1 MNIQWFICGPRHG
14 CRASQNES
22 LLGDVPP
29 GKFISIDFRA
39 KIFELGLSVRR
50 FLIAGFFVLPLL
62 IGVQSLVHDAALAQG
77 APTNWSGPSAGVFG
91 ASGSSGQTVPGFHEL
106 RHPCYRRMAITT

>member
-1 MNIQWFICGPRHG
+1 
-14 CRASQNES
+14 

-39 KIFELGLSVRR
+39 KFFELRLSVRR
-50 FLIAGFFVLPLL
+50 FLIAGFFVLPAL
-62 IGVQSLVHDAALAQG
+62 IGSVVHDAALAQG
-77 APTNWSGPSAGVFG
+77 APANWSGPSAGVFG